1 MALDEKARQAGYE
14 NFRDMVLKNREAAAK
29 LLLEEQDNAI
39 LNAIEAGE
47 PGWFGKTVDWFA
59 GIWEGFQRGVHA
71 ADGWLKTAEEWW
83 GNEMMNVTNP
93 FQVKGA
99 NTFRQQTGP
108 DTQIL
113 WSYNPNFPIDGSN
126 AWLRTLSPFT
136 IRLVPPMVYLANPDV
151 LNKTETSTFDSIGN
165 IVPIRLGVYDQTAS
179 SPDSF
184 GASARKKAGA
194 SRGPSSTLGNIS
206 TSTNQKHSI
215 TSGGRPMS
223 TAPHV
228 SGTTPDTTVE
238 PALTDLTVATQL
250 SDQLDNILNAPP
262 LHLLINPES
271 FSISYSK
278 IQQFQERSRFGYIF
292 QAWGEQQPVIS
303 FSGRIGAYYS
313 KGSGVQFATKRNSAA
328 FQNLM
333 ALFNYYKNNGYL
345 YDTISNSEAHLHV
358 GLVAIDYDQFTYFG
372 NFNSFGWGYEEAYHG
387 GGISFEMEFNVVQM
401 FDNTGPN
408 DNLMVN
414 PMDSP
419 ILDPMNIRNQGYDFT
434 NATSRSASSPKLS
447 PDMEQGGWGKKDA
460 APPKIYTAAITEPA
474 SVPYTGTP
482 DGDIPTPT
490 YSTERLSPNDKGFER
505 VAESTE
511 TSAPESLESGYFIRG
526 RRV

>member
-1 MALDEKARQAGYE
+1 
-14 NFRDMVLKNREAAAK
+14 
-29 LLLEEQDNAI
+29 
-39 LNAIEAGE
+39 
-47 PGWFGKTVDWFA
+47 
-59 GIWEGFQRGVHA
+59 
-71 ADGWLKTAEEWW
+71 
-83 GNEMMNVTNP
+83 
-93 FQVKGA
+93 
-99 NTFRQQTGP
+99 
-108 DTQIL
+108 
-113 WSYNPNFPIDGSN
+113 
-126 AWLRTLSPFT
+126 
-136 IRLVPPMVYLANPDV
+136 
-151 LNKTETSTFDSIGN
+151 
-165 IVPIRLGVYDQTAS
+165 
-179 SPDSF
+179 
-184 GASARKKAGA
+184 
-194 SRGPSSTLGNIS
+194 
-206 TSTNQKHSI
+206 
-215 TSGGRPMS
+215 MS

-228 SGTTPDTTVE
+228 NGTTPDTRVE

-250 SDQLDNILNAPP
+250 SDQLDSILNAPP

-271 FSISYSK
+271 LSISYSK

-313 KGSGVQFATKRNSAA
+313 KGSGVQFATKRDSAA

-434 NATSRSASSPKLS
+434 NATSRSATPIPLSSDGS
-447 PDMEQGGWGKKDA
+447 SGDMMEDA
-460 APPKIYTAAITEPA
+460 TPPKTYTAAITDPA

-511 TSAPESLESGYFIRG
+511 VRAPEPLESGYFIRG